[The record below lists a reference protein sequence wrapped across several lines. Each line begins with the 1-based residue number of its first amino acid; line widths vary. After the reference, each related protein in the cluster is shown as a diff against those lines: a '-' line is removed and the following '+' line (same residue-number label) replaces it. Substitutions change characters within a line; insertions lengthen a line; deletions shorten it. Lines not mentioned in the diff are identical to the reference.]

1 MCRASDAELT
11 GTMQVVAASRHCE
24 KPSPESGTGPFI
36 NRREITM
43 AVANVTEGDFR
54 KRVLNSPLPVL
65 LACRASWCVPS
76 QQLAPIIDQ
85 IEADFR
91 GKLNCV
97 AVQMD
102 DLKASRVARRFK
114 VTRLPITMLID
125 QGRVVDTIG
134 GWTSKDVIT
143 EMVSRRLSPV
153 LQVDEFNFDDE
164 VLSSSIPVLVHFD
177 AAWCSPSRDLV
188 PILDDVARK
197 FAKRA
202 KIVRMNF
209 GPETARTCARYGVT
223 RVPTL
228 ALFVDGQIEDRI
240 LGGMVGGTK
249 VGDVRS
255 SCVGL
260 TTFDNIAEM
269 LEPFAL

>member
-1 MCRASDAELT
+1 
-11 GTMQVVAASRHCE
+11 
-24 KPSPESGTGPFI
+24 
-36 NRREITM
+36 M
-43 AVANVTEGDFR
+43 AVANVTDGDFR

-76 QQLAPIIDQ
+76 QQLAPVIDE
-85 IEADFR
+85 IESEFR

-97 AVQMD
+97 TVEMD
-102 DLKASRVARRFK
+102 DLKASRVARRYK
-114 VTRLPITMLID
+114 VTRLPVTMLID
-125 QGRVVDTIG
+125 QGRVIDTIG
-134 GWTSKDVIT
+134 GWTSGDVIK

-153 LQVDEFNFDDE
+153 LQVDEISFDDE
-164 VLSSSIPVLVHFD
+164 VLGSSIPVLVHFD

-188 PILDDVARK
+188 PVLDDVAKK

-202 KIVRMNF
+202 KVVRLAF
-209 GPETARTCARYGVT
+209 GPETARVCAKYSVT

-249 VGDVRS
+249 VGDVKS

-260 TTFDNIAEM
+260 TTFDNIAGM